1 MSSDNSSPR
10 QQIINLFQQLKIS
23 PSEFCFRWNLDATEL
38 AQICGVSR
46 STTSHW
52 LGGITSRREAGESYQ
67 RLLAI
72 ADVILENASEVEP
85 LLQRWLNQRLN

>member
-1 MSSDNSSPR
+1 MSHDHSSPR
-10 QQIINLFQQLKIS
+10 QQIIKLLQQLKIS
-23 PSEFCFRWNLDATEL
+23 PSEFCFGWNLDATEL

-52 LGGITSRREAGESYQ
+52 LGGVTSRREAGESYQ

-85 LLQRWLNQRLN
+85 LLQRWLNQRHN

>member
-1 MSSDNSSPR
+1 MSHDHSSPR
-10 QQIINLFQQLKIS
+10 QQIINLLQQLKIS
-23 PSEFCFRWNLDATEL
+23 PSEFCFRWNLDAADL

-72 ADVILENASEVEP
+72 ADVILENAAEVEP
-85 LLQRWLNQRLN
+85 LLQRWLNQRHN